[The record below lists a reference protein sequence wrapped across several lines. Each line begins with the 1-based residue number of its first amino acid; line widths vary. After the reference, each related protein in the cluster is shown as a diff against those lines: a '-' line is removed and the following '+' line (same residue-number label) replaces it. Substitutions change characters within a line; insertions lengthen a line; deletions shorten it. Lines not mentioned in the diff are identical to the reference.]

1 MSRRPIDSA
10 KSACPA
16 GALIAGVALAL
27 LAAPALARSIDY
39 SIDLQAIQ
47 AAADDQG
54 IEGPFSPDP
63 SRGARNLGLVTAPA
77 VDHVMKNVSIYC
89 EAYKVDNPIS
99 VLMRKLVTEYD
110 DDGVLAEADTTDA
123 DVTLHLT
130 KAVSLHR
137 CLGESDFKTFCKNRT
152 SLSGHVAFR
161 GKNGSL
167 QSAPIAVQVERA
179 GRVGMFC
186 GNLGRFTGIV
196 SREAGI
202 AFLAEATRLSE
213 ALENASGTQNVA
225 AGSPASIPQD

>member
-1 MSRRPIDSA
+1 MN
-10 KSACPA
+10 ACSA

-27 LAAPALARSIDY
+27 LAAPASARSIDY

-47 AAADDQG
+47 AAANDQG

-63 SRGARNLGLVTAPA
+63 SRGIRNIGLVVTPG

-99 VLMRKLVTEYD
+99 VLMRKLVTAYD
-110 DDGVLAEADTTDA
+110 DDGVLAEADATDA
-123 DVTLHLT
+123 DLTVHLT
-130 KAVSLHR
+130 KALSLHR
-137 CLGESDFKTFCKNRT
+137 CLGESDFKGFCKNRT

-161 GKNGSL
+161 TKDGSL
-167 QSAPIAVQVERA
+167 QSAPIAVQVERT

-186 GNLGRFTGIV
+186 GNLGRYTGIV

-202 AFLAEATRLSE
+202 AFLAEATRLSG
-213 ALENASGTQNVA
+213 ALELESAPGTQPVA